1 MGMGEGKIMRLQRIM
16 ASTYV
21 FVRYLSIFYLSVT
34 LVTFFIKCTENTVVK
49 KVVIMF
55 TETISRK

>member
-1 MGMGEGKIMRLQRIM
+1 MGMGEGEIMRLQRIM
-16 ASTYV
+16 ASTYI

-34 LVTFFIKCTENTVVK
+34 LVGTGDTVVK

>member
-1 MGMGEGKIMRLQRIM
+1 MGMGEGEIMKLQRIM